1 MPSSTPPNKLYKY
14 RAYNVN
20 TLRLLTHEQ
29 VYYADPRCFN
39 DPLDCKPTIQ
49 IDTDRTSLEKLCY
62 KMLVAAYGKDH
73 ALRKIDNHRAQSTQY
88 DDDET
93 DPETEARYMQW
104 LALDVQSLLF
114 QEIGKMGVLSLATRW
129 NCPLMWSHYA
139 DDHRGLCIE
148 YDLKGNE
155 GNVCPDIKPVNYRHP
170 RSIKISDLIA
180 WKVNGVSQAAT
191 VVHDTFFFAKAP
203 QWRYEREW
211 RNINATSGENGAPF
225 RMSGVYFGLR
235 CDSVVQ
241 TNIVKLFANAERSIK
256 FYEIHSPCD
265 TFNLK
270 RRVVDTAEIEERGVQ
285 TSQTMDLKDCFED
298 LTETGK

>member
-20 TLRLLTHEQ
+20 TLRLLTHEK

-39 DPLDCKPTIQ
+39 DPLDCNPTIQ
-49 IDTDRTSLEKLCY
+49 IDTDRASLENLCY

-73 ALRKIDNHRAQSTQY
+73 ALPKIENHQY
-88 DDDET
+88 ESRQYGDYKTNPKAEKH
-93 DPETEARYMQW
+93 YMQW
-104 LALDVQSLLF
+104 LASDVKSLLF
-114 QEIGKMGVLSLATRW
+114 QEIGKKGVLSLATRW

-180 WKVNGVSQAAT
+180 WKVNGSSQAEAI
-191 VVHDTFFFAKAP
+191 VHDTFFFAKAP

-211 RNINATSGENGAPF
+211 RNINAASGDNGAPF
-225 RMSGVYFGLR
+225 RMSGIYFGLR
-235 CDSVVQ
+235 CDPVVQ
-241 TNIVKLFANAERSIK
+241 TNIVKLLDDEKRPIE
-256 FYEIHSPCD
+256 FYDIYPLHN
-265 TFNLK
+265 TFRLT
-270 RRVVDTAEIEERGVQ
+270 RRVVDTGEIKERGVR
-285 TSQTMDLKDCFED
+285 TSETMDLKDSFED